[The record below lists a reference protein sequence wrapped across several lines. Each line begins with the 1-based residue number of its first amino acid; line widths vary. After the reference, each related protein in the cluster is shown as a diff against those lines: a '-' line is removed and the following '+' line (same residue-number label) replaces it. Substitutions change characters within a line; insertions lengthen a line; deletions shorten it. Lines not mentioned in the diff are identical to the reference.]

1 MEDKELMQAML
12 DTSVLD
18 SSTNDLAQRI
28 IDEEDVDKT
37 KEMVRLFN
45 LNQSKKNVIRVLKL
59 TSLLDKISDQM
70 MRRFDDRPGEFSNS
84 DLIAY
89 MQTIQAA
96 IEKANKTLDLVQET
110 PAISINNNTQVNIIE
125 GQTFDRESRQRIT
138 NAVSAILERAKS
150 AGIDV
155 SEYTSSEEENK

>member
-1 MEDKELMQAML
+1 MEDNKLMITT
-12 DTSVLD
+12 DELD

-28 IDEEDVDKT
+28 ILEEDVDKT
-37 KEMVRLFN
+37 KEMVKLFN

-84 DLIAY
+84 DLISY

-96 IEKANKTLDLVQET
+96 IDKANKTLDLVQET
-110 PAISINNNTQVNIIE
+110 PAIQINNNTQINVVD
-125 GQTFDRESRQRIT
+125 GSPSLDRDSRQRVLDAV
-138 NAVSAILERAKS
+138 NAIVNRAKS
-150 AGIDV
+150 AGIDIGD
-155 SEYTSSEEENK
+155 YTISDVDENKQ